1 MGYLFTDKDTLKKLK
16 KQSENINSSSNAPFN
31 AVSTRTTNINA
42 GNPENN
48 SIMNKNIKELKK
60 TVEYKTDVLS
70 FDEISNKVSIVI
82 EGSQGTEDIR
92 TAKI

>member
-16 KQSENINSSSNAPFN
+16 KQSENITSSSNAPFN